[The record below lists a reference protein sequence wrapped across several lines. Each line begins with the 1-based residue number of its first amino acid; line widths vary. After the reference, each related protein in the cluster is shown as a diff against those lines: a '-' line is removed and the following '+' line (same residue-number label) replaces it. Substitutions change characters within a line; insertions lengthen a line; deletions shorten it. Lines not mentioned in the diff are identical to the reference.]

1 MRNKKLNSILL
12 LVISFLFVLSPIV
25 AVRGDLYACPSTSAG
40 DTKILE
46 VTVVD
51 AADLQDI
58 FGTGWKTV
66 LNDSFSG
73 DASTLGA
80 KFKTVVKGIRTN
92 DSIDYS
98 FYGAGVVSVCNITV
112 DSWAFTTGEFLEANK
127 TTSQVYVMKDP
138 ANLTAYV
145 QGVRA
150 YLHSL
155 FPGLYSEGNVTVP
168 WAADVSYSPYLA
180 QLPVPPG
187 GYLAD
192 IIWDAGWYS
201 AGAKI
206 IHDVTAGYTVPF
218 TTFTYLE
225 DCTESWIYYD
235 NGALIGYSL
244 VNNESK
250 VVYQYSIVLPGSEGI
265 PGYELSIFIGV
276 SVVTMIGLILY
287 MKRKR

>member
-46 VTVVD
+46 VTVVN
-51 AADLQDI
+51 AAGLEDI
-58 FGTGWKTV
+58 FGADWKTV
-66 LNDSFSG
+66 LNTSFSG

-80 KFKTVVKGIRTN
+80 KFKTVVQGIRTN

-98 FYGAGVVSVCNITV
+98 FWGAGIVSVCNITV

-127 TTSQVYVMKDP
+127 TTSQVYVIKDP
-138 ANLTAYV
+138 ANLTAFV

-150 YLHSL
+150 FLAQ
-155 FPGLYSEGNVTVP
+155 PGNVTVP
-168 WAADVSYSPYLA
+168 WAADVAYSPYLA

-187 GYLAD
+187 DYLAD
-192 IIWDAGWYS
+192 IIWDTGWYS

-225 DCTESWIYYD
+225 DCTETWTYYY
-235 NGALIGYSL
+235 NGALISYSL
-244 VNNESK
+244 VNTESQ
-250 VVYQYSIVLPGSEGI
+250 VVYQYSIVLPGAQI

-276 SVVTMIGLILY
+276 SVITMIGLVIY

>member
-51 AADLQDI
+51 AAGLEDI

-66 LNDSFSG
+66 LNTSFSG

-80 KFKTVVKGIRTN
+80 KLKTVVQGIRNN
-92 DSIDYS
+92 DTIDYS
-98 FYGAGVVSVCNITV
+98 TYGAGVVTVCNITV

-127 TTSQVYVMKDP
+127 TTSQVYVMRDP

-150 YLHSL
+150 FLHYYYPL
-155 FPGLYSEGNVTVP
+155 VYSEGNVTVP
-168 WAADVSYSPYLA
+168 WAYDGILQNAYLA
-180 QLPVPPG
+180 QVPVPPDD
-187 GYLAD
+187 YLAD
-192 IIWDAGWYS
+192 IIWDDGWYS
-201 AGAKI
+201 SGANI
-206 IHDVTAGYTVPF
+206 IHDVTAGYTVEL
-218 TTFTYLE
+218 TGFTYNE
-225 DCTESWIYYD
+225 DCTESWTYYD
-235 NGALIGYSL
+235 NGALIAYSL

-250 VVYQYSIVLPGSEGI
+250 VVYQYSIVLPGAAI
-265 PGYELSIFIGV
+265 PGYELSLFIGV
-276 SVVTMIGLILY
+276 SVITMIVLVLY